1 MSTYPFNQQKSAL
14 LKAVLPFLI
23 ILHHCA
29 CKGVPHLGPMLLA
42 GVTVCTWFFAIS
54 GFGLMTSYTVKGQ
67 TYLKGFMRKR
77 WSRVLIP
84 FLVAFCT
91 YLLFETIVM
100 RQNLIDY
107 LSSRTF
113 DNWLPYSWFL
123 FVILGEYALYR
134 VIFRFYPPPNRN
146 SRLDEKL
153 RNSVAFLACNIAYII
168 LLAYLGVP
176 RYWYGGILGIAI
188 GMFWSLYEKPIM
200 KILESNVI
208 SILLL
213 VTAAALWVVFSKYI
227 QFKEFHPFFT
237 CTMLIVVMH
246 KFPYRK
252 SNGIVDFL
260 SRISFEL
267 YLFQSLAMALI
278 WDMAGIK
285 IGLLSMIYVMVADI
299 IISALFH
306 YLIITPITN
315 KIAL

>member
-134 VIFRFYPPPNRN
+134 VIFRFYPPRI
-146 SRLDEKL
+146 E
-153 RNSVAFLACNIAYII
+153 IA
-168 LLAYLGVP
+168 A
-176 RYWYGGILGIAI
+176 
-188 GMFWSLYEKPIM
+188 
-200 KILESNVI
+200 
-208 SILLL
+208 
-213 VTAAALWVVFSKYI
+213 
-227 QFKEFHPFFT
+227 
-237 CTMLIVVMH
+237 
-246 KFPYRK
+246 
-252 SNGIVDFL
+252 
-260 SRISFEL
+260 
-267 YLFQSLAMALI
+267 
-278 WDMAGIK
+278 
-285 IGLLSMIYVMVADI
+285 
-299 IISALFH
+299 
-306 YLIITPITN
+306 
-315 KIAL
+315 

>member
-1 MSTYPFNQQKSAL
+1 MSTYLFNQQKSAL

-42 GVTVCTWFFAIS
+42 GVTLCTWFFAIS

-67 TYLKGFMRKR
+67 AYLKGFVRKR
-77 WSRVLIP
+77 VSRILIP
-84 FLVAFCT
+84 FLIAFCT
-91 YLLFETIVM
+91 YLLFESIAM
-100 RQNLIDY
+100 KHPPMDY
-107 LSSRTF
+107 LSSKAF
-113 DNWLPYSWFL
+113 DNWLPYSWFI
-123 FVILGEYALYR
+123 FVILGGYALYW
-134 VIFRFYPPPNRN
+134 VIFRFTPPEQISP
-146 SRLDEKL
+146 LDERL
-153 RNSVAFLACNIAYII
+153 RNSVAFLVCNIAYIV
-168 LLAYLGVP
+168 LLAYLEAP
-176 RYWYGGILGIAI
+176 RYWYGGTLGMAI

-200 KILESNVI
+200 KILVSNVI

-213 VTAAALWVVFSKYI
+213 VTAVALWVVFSKYI
-227 QFKEFHPFFT
+227 QFKELHPLFT
-237 CTMLIVVMH
+237 CTILIVVMH
-246 KFPYRK
+246 KFPCRK

-260 SRISFEL
+260 SKISFEL

-278 WDMAGIK
+278 WDVADIK

-315 KIAL
+315 KITL